1 MACLLPAAQTLPAGF
16 LFLVLWASVLG
27 DKLLVVPQDGSHW
40 LSMKEIV
47 EHLSERG
54 HDIVVLVPEVN
65 LLLGESKYYRRKIF
79 SVPYSLEEL
88 QTRFRTFGRN
98 QFVPG
103 APLMG
108 PLREYRNSMLTL
120 EMFFSNCQSLLK
132 DSATLSFLREN
143 KFDALFTDPAMP
155 CGVILAEY
163 LNLPSVYLFRGF
175 PCSLEHMLGQ
185 SPSPVSYV
193 PRFYT
198 KFSDHMTFPQRL
210 ANFIV
215 NILENYLY
223 YCLYSKYEIIVTDLL
238 KRDVSLPSLHQNSL
252 WLLRYDFVFEY
263 PRPIMPNMIFI
274 GGINCKKKGKL
285 TQEFEAYVNASG
297 EHGIVV
303 FSLGSMVS
311 EIPEKKAMEIAEA
324 LGRIPQTVL
333 WRYTGTRPSN
343 LAKNTILVKWLPQN
357 DLLGHPKTRAFITHS
372 GSHGIYE
379 GICNGVPMVMMPLF
393 GDQMD
398 NAKRMETRGAGVTLN
413 VLEMTAD
420 DLENALKTVI
430 NNKSYK
436 ENIMRLSS
444 LHKDRPI
451 EPLDLAVFW
460 VEYVMRHKGAP
471 HLRPAAHDLT
481 WYQYHSLDVIG
492 FLLAIVLTV
501 VFIVFKCCAY
511 GCRKCFG
518 GKGRVKKSHKSKTH

>member
-223 YCLYSKYEIIVTDLL
+223 YCLYSKYEIIASDLL

-285 TQEFEAYVNASG
+285 TQV
-297 EHGIVV
+297 
-303 FSLGSMVS
+303 
-311 EIPEKKAMEIAEA
+311 
-324 LGRIPQTVL
+324 
-333 WRYTGTRPSN
+333 
-343 LAKNTILVKWLPQN
+343 
-357 DLLGHPKTRAFITHS
+357 
-372 GSHGIYE
+372 
-379 GICNGVPMVMMPLF
+379 
-393 GDQMD
+393 GD
-398 NAKRMETRGAGVTLN
+398 
-413 VLEMTAD
+413 
-420 DLENALKTVI
+420 
-430 NNKSYK
+430 
-436 ENIMRLSS
+436 
-444 LHKDRPI
+444 
-451 EPLDLAVFW
+451 
-460 VEYVMRHKGAP
+460 
-471 HLRPAAHDLT
+471 
-481 WYQYHSLDVIG
+481 
-492 FLLAIVLTV
+492 
-501 VFIVFKCCAY
+501 
-511 GCRKCFG
+511 
-518 GKGRVKKSHKSKTH
+518 

>member
-263 PRPIMPNMIFI
+263 PRPVMPNMIFL

-285 TQEFEAYVNASG
+285 TQV
-297 EHGIVV
+297 
-303 FSLGSMVS
+303 
-311 EIPEKKAMEIAEA
+311 
-324 LGRIPQTVL
+324 
-333 WRYTGTRPSN
+333 
-343 LAKNTILVKWLPQN
+343 
-357 DLLGHPKTRAFITHS
+357 
-372 GSHGIYE
+372 
-379 GICNGVPMVMMPLF
+379 
-393 GDQMD
+393 GD
-398 NAKRMETRGAGVTLN
+398 
-413 VLEMTAD
+413 
-420 DLENALKTVI
+420 
-430 NNKSYK
+430 
-436 ENIMRLSS
+436 
-444 LHKDRPI
+444 
-451 EPLDLAVFW
+451 
-460 VEYVMRHKGAP
+460 
-471 HLRPAAHDLT
+471 
-481 WYQYHSLDVIG
+481 
-492 FLLAIVLTV
+492 
-501 VFIVFKCCAY
+501 
-511 GCRKCFG
+511 
-518 GKGRVKKSHKSKTH
+518 

>member
-285 TQEFEAYVNASG
+285 TQV
-297 EHGIVV
+297 
-303 FSLGSMVS
+303 
-311 EIPEKKAMEIAEA
+311 
-324 LGRIPQTVL
+324 
-333 WRYTGTRPSN
+333 
-343 LAKNTILVKWLPQN
+343 
-357 DLLGHPKTRAFITHS
+357 
-372 GSHGIYE
+372 
-379 GICNGVPMVMMPLF
+379 
-393 GDQMD
+393 GD
-398 NAKRMETRGAGVTLN
+398 
-413 VLEMTAD
+413 
-420 DLENALKTVI
+420 
-430 NNKSYK
+430 
-436 ENIMRLSS
+436 
-444 LHKDRPI
+444 
-451 EPLDLAVFW
+451 
-460 VEYVMRHKGAP
+460 
-471 HLRPAAHDLT
+471 
-481 WYQYHSLDVIG
+481 
-492 FLLAIVLTV
+492 
-501 VFIVFKCCAY
+501 
-511 GCRKCFG
+511 
-518 GKGRVKKSHKSKTH
+518 